1 MEGKKYQELVPEVL
15 CDLVNRA
22 QQGEKEARETLFI
35 ANQGLIYMVLERFKS
50 VPYDY
55 QDLYQVGSIG
65 LIKAIDKFDASYGVR
80 FSTYAVPLIIGE
92 IKRYLRDDGPIKIA
106 RNLKELYSRIKWAQ
120 ESLNN
125 ELGRPPTIAEIAA
138 HLEVDSNDVT
148 AAVEA
153 CQSPYYMFDIL
164 NDEEKNSIKLI
175 DCLQGSGQDIVE
187 QVALKEAL
195 TTLEPREQEVIRRRY
210 FGDQTQMKVAENLG
224 ISQVQVSRIER
235 AALKK
240 LRRLLV

>member
-1 MEGKKYQELVPEVL
+1 MQDNKYQELEPEVL
-15 CDLVNRA
+15 IDLINRA
-22 QQGEKEARETLFI
+22 QKGEKKARETLFVS
-35 ANQGLIYMVLERFKS
+35 NQGLIYMVLERFKS

-106 RNLKELYSRIKWAQ
+106 RNLKELYSRVKWAQ

-125 ELGRPPTIAEIAA
+125 QLGRPPTVAEIAA
-138 HLEVDSNDVT
+138 HLEVNPEDVT

-175 DCLQGSGQDIVE
+175 DCLQGTGSDIIE

-195 TTLEPREQEVIRRRY
+195 TTLDPREQEVIRRRY
-210 FGDQTQMKVAENLG
+210 FGDQTQTKVAQKLG